1 MSASPFASPRSQK
14 IQSDNRL
21 LDEIRT
27 GRLEDLDALAILT
40 WSIENFAPRLALS
53 CSFGAP
59 EGMVLLD
66 MWKRIDPAVR
76 VFTLDTGRLPQATYD
91 LMDRVRDRYDV
102 AIEVIFPRAEE
113 VETMVRANGLNLF
126 YESVEKR
133 QLCCRIRKV
142 EPLKRYLRGLD
153 AWLSGLRREQNVT
166 REETRKVALD
176 PSHGGIPKINPIVDW
191 SHDDVWR
198 YVREHDVPVNRLH
211 AVGYPS
217 VGCDP
222 CSRAIQP
229 GDDLRAGRWW
239 WESADTRECGIHVD
253 EEKEGSGI

>member
-1 MSASPFASPRSQK
+1 MTQSAIPKLHDERSSRQARAVAD
-14 IQSDNRL
+14 IDS
-21 LDEIRT
+21 
-27 GRLEDLDALAILT
+27 GRLEHLGPQQLLT

-59 EGMVLLD
+59 EGLVLLD

-76 VFTLDTGRLPQATYD
+76 VFTLDTGRIPQATYD

-102 AIEVIFPRAEE
+102 AIEVVFPRAED
-113 VETMVRANGLNLF
+113 VEAMVRANGMNLF

-133 QLCCRIRKV
+133 QLCCRVRKV
-142 EPLKRYLRGLD
+142 EPLRRHLAGLD
-153 AWLSGLRREQNVT
+153 AWISGLRRDQNVT
-166 REETRKVALD
+166 REDTRKVARD
-176 PSHGGIPKINPIVDW
+176 RSHGGIPKINPLADW

-198 YVREHDVPVNRLH
+198 YVREHEVPVNRLH
-211 AVGYPS
+211 AAGYPS
-217 VGCDP
+217 VGCEP

-239 WESADTRECGIHVD
+239 WEQAETRECGIHVG